1 MTDTIGLYIHIPFCV
16 RKCNYCDFCSVAR
29 DDELIERYVDALC
42 DEASSYK
49 RSPKIRV
56 DSVFF
61 GGGTPSLLSPLQ
73 IAKINSAIRRA
84 FDISADAEITAEINP
99 GTVTREKLSAFFTAG
114 VNRLSIGFQSM
125 HENEQKML
133 GRIHNLADFCEAY
146 DIAREV
152 GFENINVD
160 VMYGIPEQT
169 LDSFEKTLSFV
180 INRAPEHISCY
191 GLIVEPCT
199 PFYDKRDELPLPD
212 EDTEC
217 DMYELACRMLS
228 DAGYEHYEISNY
240 ARRGFYC
247 KHNLK
252 YWHDE
257 EYIGIG
263 LSAHSYYLGERLYT
277 TSDFAEYFLKSG
289 ANYQYRERNTGRDAF
304 EYAML
309 ALRLAE
315 GISLIKYEAL
325 FGTPFTRGREHI
337 IKKYRDAGL
346 LNVSSAS
353 ISLTERGFYL
363 SNTILAELI

>member
-1 MTDTIGLYIHIPFCV
+1 
-16 RKCNYCDFCSVAR
+16 
-29 DDELIERYVDALC
+29 
-42 DEASSYK
+42 
-49 RSPKIRV
+49 
-56 DSVFF
+56 
-61 GGGTPSLLSPLQ
+61 
-73 IAKINSAIRRA
+73 
-84 FDISADAEITAEINP
+84 
-99 GTVTREKLSAFFTAG
+99 
-114 VNRLSIGFQSM
+114 
-125 HENEQKML
+125 
-133 GRIHNLADFCEAY
+133 
-146 DIAREV
+146 
-152 GFENINVD
+152 
-160 VMYGIPEQT
+160 
-169 LDSFEKTLSFV
+169 
-180 INRAPEHISCY
+180 
-191 GLIVEPCT
+191 
-199 PFYDKRDELPLPD
+199 
-212 EDTEC
+212 
-217 DMYELACRMLS
+217 MYELACRMLS

-315 GISLIKYEAL
+315 GLSLIKYEAL

-346 LNVSSAS
+346 LNVSPAS